1 MATTLKTLV
10 RKTVT
15 VTSAKLATPAD
26 RIGLGLVAFDAY
38 PADPLSPNPAP
49 VQARVRRGMS
59 AAQLREQ
66 MRAGEPDGP
75 PAGTAAGCPSAPG
88 LTAGRSVA
96 CRIPPFAGWRLR
108 TTDRTDCPRD
118 TRHDDRLGRDCQSP
132 DRSGGKWV
140 ATRAFG
146 PVASAGK

>member
-38 PADPLSPNPAP
+38 PADTLSPNPAP
-49 VQARVRRGMS
+49 LQARVRRGLS

-75 PAGTAAGCPSAPG
+75 PAGTAAGRPSAPG
-88 LTAGRSVA
+88 LTAGRSAA
-96 CRIPPFAGWRLR
+96 CRIPFTGWRTR
-108 TTDRTDCPRD
+108 PTDRTDDSRD
-118 TRHDDRLGRDCQSP
+118 TRHHDRLGRDCQSP

-140 ATRAFG
+140 ATRVVR
-146 PVASAGK
+146 PETVAGK